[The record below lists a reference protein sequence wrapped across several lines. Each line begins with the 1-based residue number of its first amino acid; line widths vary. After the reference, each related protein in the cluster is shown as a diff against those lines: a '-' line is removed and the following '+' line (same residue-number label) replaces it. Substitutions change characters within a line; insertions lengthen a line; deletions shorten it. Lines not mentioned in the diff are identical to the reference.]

1 MNSLASLTKAALLGT
16 ERRPPDWPAF
26 DGPVGGLLDQLPRDR
41 TEKALLQ
48 TAGVLGTCQL
58 AGWQGAVGDD
68 APQPAKVDQFN
79 HDIPPA
85 LTQTLTAVLTDGPS
99 RLQAEAFSRLTAA
112 GRGVPY
118 RLLPL
123 ALDVGKRSVALRAS
137 LLPAVGQRGA
147 WMASQNENW
156 SYALGGGDQQD
167 PQSWELGSLDQRRQF
182 LRSLR
187 SADPDRGRALVAES
201 LGNEAARER
210 SAFVDCLETSL
221 SLDDEDLLE
230 ASLRGDKSKEVR
242 RTASRLLSSLPDSRF
257 MQRMA
262 TRLEPCLAARKKMLR
277 GTTVALEPPS
287 EFVPEWKTDLIE
299 KSVPKGRKIGER
311 AWWLFQIVRA
321 TPLEWWEERTN
332 LVPAQLIAWAA
343 ASDWNEALLQG
354 WSEALGLQ
362 NCSPWAE
369 AFLEAS
375 ASTKIP
381 MDAVDLLETLPLE
394 TREKH
399 MLALLQTTNKKQTFA
414 TSTILDRFLASL
426 PLDGH
431 ALSLETARSLIAI
444 LKKQIHDGH
453 CRYDWPLRSSLVEL
467 ACVMPPEL
475 FDDYASGWDLT
486 RDEVRPFDDA
496 VIRIGIVLDHRKQLL
511 ALKPLS

>member
-1 MNSLASLTKAALLGT
+1 MNSLASLAKTALLGT

-26 DGPVGGLLDQLPRDR
+26 DGPVGGLLDKLPRDQ

-58 AGWQGAVGDD
+58 AGWQPAIGDD
-68 APQPAKVDQFN
+68 APQAAKADQLN

-85 LTQTLTAVLTDGPS
+85 LTQSLAAILTDGPL

-112 GRGVPY
+112 GCGVPY

-123 ALDVGKRSVALRAS
+123 ALDAGKRSVALRAS

-147 WMASQNENW
+147 WLASQNESW
-156 SYALGGGDQQD
+156 AYALGGGDQRD

-187 SADPDRGRALVAES
+187 SADPDKGRDLVVGS
-201 LGNEAARER
+201 LATEAARER
-210 SAFVDCLETSL
+210 AAFVECLETSL

-230 ASLRGDKSKEVR
+230 ATLGDKSKEVR
-242 RTASRLLSSLPDSRF
+242 RTAARLLSSMPESRF

-262 TRLEPCLAARKKMLR
+262 ARLEPCLATRKKMLR
-277 GTTVALEPPS
+277 GTRVALEPPS
-287 EFVPEWKTDLIE
+287 EFVPEWKKDLIE

-311 AWWLFQIVRA
+311 AWWLFQIVKA
-321 TPLEWWEERTN
+321 TPLEWWEQQTN
-332 LVPAQLIAWAA
+332 LAPARLITWAT
-343 ASDWNEALLQG
+343 ASDWSDALLQG
-354 WSEALGLQ
+354 WSEALRLQ
-362 NCSPWAE
+362 NRSPWAE
-369 AFLEAS
+369 AFIEAS
-375 ASTKIP
+375 ASMTIP
-381 MDAVDLLETLPLE
+381 LDATDLLETLPPE
-394 TREKH
+394 NREKH
-399 MLALLQTTNKKQTFA
+399 MLALLQKTGKKRDFA

-426 PLDGH
+426 PLDVH

-444 LKKQIHDGH
+444 LKNQIHDGH
-453 CRYDWPLRSSLVEL
+453 CRYDWPLRTSLVEL

-475 FDDYASGWDLT
+475 FDDYASGWDLM
-486 RDEVRPFDDA
+486 RDEAQPFVEA
-496 VIRIGIVLDHRKQLL
+496 IARVGIVVDQRRQLL
-511 ALKPLS
+511 DLG